1 MALGLSV
8 ALPYR
13 GQSLLNPS
21 TLFAGGEQG
30 GWYDPSDLSTL
41 FQDSAGT
48 TRVTALGQ
56 AVGLILDKSR
66 GLALGSELR
75 GTGTTALVGT
85 ATAASY
91 NTSTGVAT
99 VTRVDAANQSYV
111 QITGLSAGTYFV
123 RISGV
128 SGTSGAMRVRTE
140 GPGGATQL
148 EVANGGAGVAR
159 VSVAAGASLFFTTG
173 GVAGNAS
180 FTIETT
186 AIIAGNHLTQ
196 ASATSRPLLQQDA
209 SGAFHLQFD
218 GFDDFLTAGTFK
230 MSASDKVTVCAG
242 LRKISTTTAVAVE
255 LSAASTTNNG
265 AFGIF
270 APDGAVQYTFASR
283 GTALATAS
291 TSDAQFA
298 APQTG
303 VIVGVGDIAAD
314 GCSLRIGGVQRGVA
328 ASDQGTGNYGAAYP
342 LFVGRRAGTTLPFNG
357 NLYGLVIRG
366 TAATT
371 TQIAALE
378 RYMAR
383 QTGIAL

>member
-56 AVGLILDKSR
+56 AVGRINDKSGR
-66 GLALGSELR
+66 
-75 GTGTTALVGT
+75 
-85 ATAASY
+85 
-91 NTSTGVAT
+91 
-99 VTRVDAANQSYV
+99 
-111 QITGLSAGTYFV
+111 
-123 RISGV
+123 
-128 SGTSGAMRVRTE
+128 
-140 GPGGATQL
+140 
-148 EVANGGAGVAR
+148 
-159 VSVAAGASLFFTTG
+159 
-173 GVAGNAS
+173 
-180 FTIETT
+180 
-186 AIIAGNHLTQ
+186 GNHLTQ
-196 ASATSRPLLQQDA
+196 TSATSRPLLQQDA

-218 GFDDFLTAGTFK
+218 GFDDFLTAGTFN

-255 LSAASTTNNG
+255 LSAASTTNDG

-314 GCSLRIGGVQRGVA
+314 GCSLRIGGVQRGVT